1 MCSALCPGSSI
12 ALAPFCC
19 RVSQTGL
26 SVPGLCLEPTASTEL
41 ASGHQDAWLTTAPH
55 TTKLPQP

>member
-1 MCSALCPGSSI
+1 MYSALCPGSSI

-19 RVSQTGL
+19 RVSLGCQ
-26 SVPGLCLEPTASTEL
+26 VEPTTSIEL
-41 ASGHQDAWLTTAPH
+41 ASGHQDAWLMTAPH